1 LRDLMPSYNPG
12 LVTVGVTRPP
22 NLSKIIAHKLGFVKP
37 KKTSRDPFML
47 SEKAKAKIEQ
57 LKGKYPDPKSALL
70 PALEIAQREHGWLS
84 EEVMREVSQAM
95 DLPPTEVASVASF
108 YTMLYTQPMGEH
120 VIQVCTNISCSLLG
134 AEHLV
139 DYLSRKL
146 GIEVGDTTPDGK
158 FTLLTVECLG
168 SCGTAP
174 MMQVDETYHENLTEE
189 KIERILA
196 ELV

>member
-1 LRDLMPSYNPG
+1 
-12 LVTVGVTRPP
+12 
-22 NLSKIIAHKLGFVKP
+22 
-37 KKTSRDPFML
+37 ML
-47 SEKAKAKIEQ
+47 SEKAKTQIDA
-57 LKGKYPDPKSALL
+57 LRRKYPDPKSALL

-84 EEVMREVSQAM
+84 EEIMQEVGQAM

-108 YTMLYTQPMGEH
+108 YTMFYTQPVGEH
-120 VIQVCTNISCSLLG
+120 VIQICTNISCSLLG

-139 DYLSRKL
+139 DYISRQL
-146 GIEVGDTTPDGK
+146 GIEVGETTPDGK

-174 MMQVDETYHENLTEE
+174 MMQVDEMYYENLTEE
-189 KIERILA
+189 KIDRILA